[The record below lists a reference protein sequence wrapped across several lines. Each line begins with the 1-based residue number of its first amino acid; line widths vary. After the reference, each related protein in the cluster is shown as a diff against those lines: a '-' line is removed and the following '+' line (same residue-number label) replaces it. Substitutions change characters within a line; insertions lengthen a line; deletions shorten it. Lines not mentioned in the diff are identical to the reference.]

1 MAALKGVF
9 VYKLLLVDDEPL
21 IRRGIKTISSLSSI
35 GIDEILEASD
45 GLSAFK
51 LMQSKKIDIVFLD
64 INMPIMDGLSLAGKI
79 KQDFPLVK
87 VVIIS
92 GYDYFEYAQA
102 AIRAGVDD
110 YLLKPVSKNDIE
122 PLLKKLAK
130 LIDEDKLHE
139 EFVKITT
146 NSALVQPDFSN
157 DNFKDI
163 SNYFD
168 KYIFNS
174 SFSLSLMA
182 KELGFNSNYLSSVIK
197 QIYGLNFQ
205 EYVSMKRME
214 QAKLLLLSSDMSNEQ
229 ISQAVGYSDVNY
241 FISKFKK
248 VFNISPKQFKQG
260 VSG

>member
-1 MAALKGVF
+1 M
-9 VYKLLLVDDEPL
+9 YKLLLVDDEPL
-21 IRRGIKTISSLSSI
+21 IRRGIKSISSLSGI
-35 GIDEILEASD
+35 GIDEIFEAAN
-45 GLSAFK
+45 GISALK
-51 LMQSKKIDIVFLD
+51 LMHSQQIDIVFLD
-64 INMPIMDGLSLAGKI
+64 INMPDMDGLSLANNI
-79 KQDFPLVK
+79 KQDFPLTK

-110 YLLKPVSKNDIE
+110 YLLKPVSKKDIE

-130 LIDEDKLHE
+130 SIDEDKLHKE
-139 EFVKITT
+139 IVKITT
-146 NSALVQPDFSN
+146 NAALVNPDLSH

-168 KYIFNS
+168 KHIFNC

-182 KELGFNSNYLSSVIK
+182 KELGFNSNYLSGVIK

-205 EYVSMKRME
+205 DYVSMKRME
-214 QAKLLLLSSDMSNEQ
+214 QAKLLLLSSDMNNEQ
-229 ISQAVGYSDVNY
+229 IALSVGYPDVNY

-248 VFNISPKQFKQG
+248 IFKVSPKQFKQEVTG
-260 VSG
+260 